1 LLNEKTIKSKI
12 IEKLSELSNFAVR
25 DFPIVISDYKP
36 THPRGELLIK
46 SLGKR
51 PSKYIDKSKR
61 MNPLFFGDFVIMEY
75 QFRIELISAK
85 ILKQEEIFDL
95 TEIVT
100 EKMRELHIE
109 ESAGSFYLSETGE
122 IFYDEEKH
130 FQHRTML
137 FFIPVIEML
146 EVYDE

>member
-1 LLNEKTIKSKI
+1 MLNEKTIKTKI
-12 IEKLSELSNFAVR
+12 IEKLKELDKFAVR

-46 SLGKR
+46 SLGKK
-51 PSKYIDKSKR
+51 PSKYIDRSKR

-75 QFRIELISAK
+75 QFRIELISSK
-85 ILKQEEIFDL
+85 ILSQDDIFDL
-95 TEIVT
+95 TEEVT
-100 EKMRELHIE
+100 EKMKSLHIE
-109 ESAGSFYLSETGE
+109 QSAGSFYLSETGE
-122 IFYDEEKH
+122 IFYDDEKH